1 MMARYWKIRKGQK
14 WLASIA
20 GGVPARRDNSL
31 PSWEG
36 DRAADENPSVTTT
49 VPQRQMK
56 AHPGGTPV
64 GTEHKANMGP
74 KMALTGKV
82 IGRYKTEN
90 QWLVLN
96 P

>member
-20 GGVPARRDNSL
+20 GGATCNSL

-36 DRAADENPSVTTT
+36 DRAADENSGVTTT

>member
-20 GGVPARRDNSL
+20 GGATYNSL

-36 DRAADENPSVTTT
+36 DRAADENPGATTT
-49 VPQRQMK
+49 VPQRQTE
-56 AHPGGTPV
+56 AHPGGTPG

-74 KMALTGKV
+74 KRALTGKV
-82 IGRYKTEN
+82 IGRYKKEN

-96 P
+96 H

>member
-20 GGVPARRDNSL
+20 GGATCNSL

-36 DRAADENPSVTTT
+36 DRAADENSGVTTT

-56 AHPGGTPV
+56 AHPGGTQV

>member
-20 GGVPARRDNSL
+20 GGATCNSL
-31 PSWEG
+31 PPWEG
-36 DRAADENPSVTTT
+36 DRAADENPGVTTT
-49 VPQRQMK
+49 VPQRQTE
-56 AHPGGTPV
+56 ARPGGTPG
-64 GTEHKANMGP
+64 GTEHKANMDP
-74 KMALTGKV
+74 KRALTGKV

>member
-1 MMARYWKIRKGQK
+1 MMARYWKIRKEQK

-20 GGVPARRDNSL
+20 GGATCNSL

-36 DRAADENPSVTTT
+36 DRAADENLGVTTT

-64 GTEHKANMGP
+64 GTEHKANMDP
-74 KMALTGKV
+74 KTSLTEKV
-82 IGRYKTEN
+82 IGRYKIEN